1 MKQSTSTVAA
11 FRERLLH
18 RHQIETEWPIEI
30 EAELAQ
36 LSENAVREDSK
47 SVIDLTHVPFVTI
60 DGENAKDFDDA
71 VFCEQVGDG
80 FCLDVAIADV
90 ARWVVPG
97 GALDGAARERGNSVY
112 LPGQVVPMLPE
123 LLSNDLCSLRP
134 GQLRDVFVCRLRIDH
149 QGGITGYDFI
159 EAQIISAGRLTYE
172 AASEFLAKGVKG
184 AQGFS
189 PEIEQS
195 LLALWTVSKGLFAHR
210 IGEGSLHLVFPET
223 VAPLNQEGLIEDISS
238 RPRLAAAS
246 LIEECML
253 AANVCAAQRLDE
265 WFGEAIYRCH
275 EAPELDALRAIKD
288 VLGLYGVKMRP
299 GRESAGRRLTRALES
314 VEQSPAV
321 RESLQ
326 MLVLRSLKQAYYSAG
341 KCSHFGLGFA
351 AYTHFTSP
359 IRRYPD
365 LIAHRMLKATLG
377 YPARGAAALQEAEL
391 SAISE
396 HCSHAERTAEVAER
410 EMMGWLKAEFIG
422 RYLGEA
428 FSGTVS
434 GVTSFGVFVTLDTLP
449 IDGLVHISDLGQDY
463 FEFDERFLTLT
474 GRRSGRRIRL
484 GDRFEVKVAGVE
496 LEEGKVNL
504 LPTVTSS
511 PPGKLNRSSKRPK
524 AKTKR
529 RPPRKTT
536 DRRRRGR

>member
-1 MKQSTSTVAA
+1 MKKSTSTAAA
-11 FRERLLH
+11 FREHLLD
-18 RHQIETEWPIEI
+18 RHQIETEWPVKV

-36 LSENAVREDSK
+36 LRENAVRDESK
-47 SVIDLTHVPFVTI
+47 RAIDLTHLPFVTI

-71 VFCEQVGDG
+71 VFCEQVEDG

-97 GALDGAARERGNSVY
+97 GSLDGAARERGNSVY

-149 QGGITGYDFI
+149 QGRITAYDFI

-172 AASEFLAKGVKG
+172 AASEFLAKG

-253 AANVCAAQRLDE
+253 VANVCAAQRLDE

-299 GRESAGRRLTRALES
+299 GRESAGRMLTRALES
-314 VEQSPAV
+314 VEQSGAV

-326 MLVLRSLKQAYYSAG
+326 MLVLRSLKQAYYSAE
-341 KCSHFGLGFA
+341 KRPHFGLGFS

-365 LIAHRMLKATLG
+365 LIAHRMLKMTLG
-377 YPARGAAALQEAEL
+377 YPARGAAALQGAEL

-396 HCSHAERTAEVAER
+396 HCSHTERTAEVAER

-422 RYLGEA
+422 RYLGEV

-434 GVTSFGVFVTLDTLP
+434 GVTSFGVFVTLNTLP

-474 GRRSGRRIRL
+474 GRRSGKKIRL

-504 LPTVTSS
+504 LPTAISS
-511 PPGKLNRSSKRPK
+511 PRGKLNRSSKHPK
-524 AKTKR
+524 TKVKR

-536 DRRRRGR
+536 DRRRRAR

>member
-1 MKQSTSTVAA
+1 MKQSTPSADA

-18 RHQIETEWPIEI
+18 QHQIETEWPIEV

-36 LSENAVREDSK
+36 LSENAVSETNK
-47 SVIDLTHVPFVTI
+47 SVIDLTHLPFVTI

-90 ARWVVPG
+90 ARWVAPG
-97 GALDGAARERGNSVY
+97 GSLDGAARERGNSVY

-123 LLSNDLCSLRP
+123 LLSNNLCSLRA
-134 GQLRDVFVCRLRIDH
+134 GQLRDVFVCRLQIDH
-149 QGGITGYDFI
+149 QGQITGYDFI

-172 AASEFLAKGVKG
+172 AASEFLAKGMKG
-184 AQGFS
+184 TQGFA

-195 LLALWTVSKGLFAHR
+195 LLALWTVSKRLFAHR

-223 VAPLNQEGLIEDISS
+223 VAPLNHDGFIEDIAS

-275 EAPELDALRAIKD
+275 EAPEPESLRALKD
-288 VLGLYGVKMRP
+288 ILGLYGVKMRP
-299 GRESAGRRLTRALES
+299 GREPTGRMLTRALES
-314 VEQSPAV
+314 VEASSAV

-341 KCSHFGLGFA
+341 KCVHFGLGFP

-377 YPARGAAALQEAEL
+377 YPARGAAALQGAEL

-396 HCSHAERTAEVAER
+396 HCSYTERTAEVAER
-410 EMMGWLKAEFIG
+410 EMMGWLKAEFISRSIG
-422 RYLGEA
+422 DV

-434 GVTSFGVFVTLDTLP
+434 GVTSFGVFVTLGTFP
-449 IDGLVHISDLGQDY
+449 IDGLVHISDLGKDY
-463 FEFDERFLTLT
+463 FEFDERFLTLI

-484 GDRFEVKVAGVE
+484 GDRLDVKVAGVE

-504 LPTVTSS
+504 LPTVIS
-511 PPGKLNRSSKRPK
+511 PPQGRLNRSSKRPNTK
-524 AKTKR
+524 AKR
-529 RPPRKTT
+529 RSPRKTT
-536 DRRRRGR
+536 DRRRRTR